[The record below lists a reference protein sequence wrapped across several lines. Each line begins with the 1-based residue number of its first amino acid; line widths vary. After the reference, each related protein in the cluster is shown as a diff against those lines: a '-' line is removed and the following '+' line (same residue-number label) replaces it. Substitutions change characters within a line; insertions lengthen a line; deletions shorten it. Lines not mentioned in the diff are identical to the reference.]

1 MRHLW
6 AILLI
11 SAATLSF
18 SLGMSSV
25 GVAQSSEPQ
34 PRFSDDGP
42 PPGGCTPI
50 GVTVSGE
57 IVFPMTCKDFIERH
71 KAKDRASTAAEAET
85 KPSEA
90 SKAPDAV
97 EAGKAAATGEA
108 SKAPDAVE
116 ADKALTTGEASKAA
130 DALQADKA
138 SATGEANTAPAKADV
153 SGAPAAAEASTAPT
167 AADPGKQDEKDPKP
181 AAAAK
186 AAADVAAPPGTR
198 QAAVAPAT
206 EDTVKSSAEPATT
219 AAVSKRTRARNRVAG
234 SPGCTRFRTY
244 DAASATYRDFGGHRR
259 SCP

>member
-11 SAATLSF
+11 SAATLPF

-85 KPSEA
+85 KP
-90 SKAPDAV
+90 P
-97 EAGKAAATGEA
+97 EA

-138 SATGEANTAPAKADV
+138 SATGEANRAPAKADV

-167 AADPGKQDEKDPKP
+167 AADPGKPDEKDAKP

-219 AAVSKRTRARNRVAG
+219 AALSKRTRTRNRVAG

>member
-11 SAATLSF
+11 SAATLPF

-85 KPSEA
+85 KP
-90 SKAPDAV
+90 P
-97 EAGKAAATGEA
+97 EA

-116 ADKALTTGEASKAA
+116 ADKALTTGEAGKAA
-130 DALQADKA
+130 DVLQADKA
-138 SATGEANTAPAKADV
+138 SATGEANRAPAKADV

-167 AADPGKQDEKDPKP
+167 AADPGKPDEKDAKP

-219 AAVSKRTRARNRVAG
+219 AALSKRTRTRNRVAG